1 MRKDKRIIL
10 KKEKLKEEKKE
21 KVVRVRKIKEEKLLR
36 EITVKIQLKQKDDKK
51 EIVVKA
57 LLNSNIIVLMIS
69 SKFTRK
75 NKFKK
80 KKLDRL
86 IYIRNIDN
94 ILNHKRLIEHIVEI
108 ELFYRGHKE
117 KIEIDVIKDQKYN
130 IENVIANML

>member
-1 MRKDKRIIL
+1 M
-10 KKEKLKEEKKE
+10 
-21 KVVRVRKIKEEKLLR
+21 
-36 EITVKIQLKQKDDKK
+36 
-51 EIVVKA
+51 
-57 LLNSNIIVLMIS
+57 NSNIIVLMIS
-69 SKFTRK
+69 SKFARK

-94 ILNHKRLIEHIVEI
+94 ILNHKRLIEHIVKI

-130 IENVIANML
+130 IENAIANML

>member
-21 KVVRVRKIKEEKLLR
+21 KVVRVRKIEEGKLLR

-69 SKFTRK
+69 SKFARK

-94 ILNHKRLIEHIVEI
+94 ILNHKRLIEHIVKI

-130 IENVIANML
+130 IENAIANML

>member
-1 MRKDKRIIL
+1 M
-10 KKEKLKEEKKE
+10 
-21 KVVRVRKIKEEKLLR
+21 
-36 EITVKIQLKQKDDKK
+36 KQKDDKK